1 MRAFPACFLVFF
13 AAISTSPLASAI
25 ESAKEPEVM
34 AKKSAKLAAELREEA
49 KMWEEKASKF
59 GGSLASEL
67 KKMAK
72 SALSESE
79 ELEKASKAWG
89 NRQIRLASRY
99 QKKATDYCEK
109 RWKIF
114 ERIKEDVEKAELSE
128 KSKAGVSEKAA
139 HKKAGLEKN
148 AHSGHKGSDKVTKV
162 DESKKPA
169 DSKEAAE
176 ILREQIDQLGQ

>member
-49 KMWEEKASKF
+49 KMWE
-59 GGSLASEL
+59 
-67 KKMAK
+67 
-72 SALSESE
+72 
-79 ELEKASKAWG
+79 EKASKAWG